1 MTVKSAF
8 HIVQQA
14 DGKYTFASIANDE
27 YLWKCENALG
37 SGIAF
42 VFNYDT
48 NPGNDHKFTIE
59 PVDGGYKIKSY
70 KNVYLGLGENNRLE
84 KVADTKAA
92 IFTFQEVSIID
103 DYVSIQNVETNNYV
117 SFKDQENLS
126 VIKVN
131 ASNVTDDE
139 KFMPFYTENGNYI
152 MTNVTGK
159 IKTVFFQSK
168 SHIDMGIISATW
180 QDGAVS
186 AIVSKKSNAGGW
198 ESIVVQ
204 PNGDNTV
211 SLRSSYTHQYI
222 TVNENNELALC
233 GLSR

>member
-1 MTVKSAF
+1 M
-8 HIVQQA
+8 
-14 DGKYTFASIANDE
+14 
-27 YLWKCENALG
+27 
-37 SGIAF
+37 
-42 VFNYDT
+42 
-48 NPGNDHKFTIE
+48 
-59 PVDGGYKIKSY
+59 
-70 KNVYLGLGENNRLE
+70 
-84 KVADTKAA
+84 
-92 IFTFQEVSIID
+92 
-103 DYVSIQNVETNNYV
+103 
-117 SFKDQENLS
+117 
-126 VIKVN
+126 IKVN